1 MCRMYHGIIGSQL
14 MSEDKIEF
22 VNKWVTWL
30 DSEIRQKVM
39 SDWEKQNKRELKE
52 FLESLLETQ

>member
-1 MCRMYHGIIGSQL
+1 

>member
-1 MCRMYHGIIGSQL
+1 MMILTDEKR
-14 MSEDKIEF
+14 EF
-22 VNKWVTWL
+22 AQKWITWL

-52 FLESLLETQ
+52 FLESLVSQ